1 MTVNPRNLAYLAIIL
16 ALLLHGAL
24 LPFTYGQTYD
34 AYIHIFFADHYNR
47 QWFNPWENR
56 WYTGFTV
63 TAYPPGSHQSVALLM
78 NFMDMRA
85 AFVTVMTGAVTLL
98 IIGVYRFSQIWVHK
112 DAAALAALLAAFST
126 SIAETVHIFGQL
138 PTIFSIALFLN
149 AMPHMSRWIEKGGWK
164 ELALAL
170 CFTAGATSAH
180 HVTPLFGTLFFVAPI
195 GLAAWIA
202 NLKSFAAIEK
212 VTLSRDLFRRWMKE
226 PFKEKRVS
234 SRYILWSWMA
244 APARGMLLGLCMLVL
259 IIGIVFPY
267 WYWSITDPITQ
278 VSIPHGS
285 RESFIEK
292 PNLGLIFFV
301 IPWGL
306 LIFAL
311 PYVVAKLRT
320 PLWPLGVSILFALLL
335 GTGGTTP
342 IPKLIL
348 SGAFDI
354 LTLDRFTF
362 WATLLILPIAGLLA
376 YSLLAGSCGRLLG
389 QLFGELGTRLF
400 LVGIFTVYALGP
412 VAVALLPKVQPTQPN
427 FVDPAPIVKF
437 MDEDGHNQWRY
448 LTLGLGDQF
457 AYHSALINAES
468 VDGNYNSARR
478 LPSLTNYAV
487 ERLENSK
494 YAGVPGLASLNQ
506 FLTNAD
512 RFHLKYVFSND
523 EYYDPLLHYT
533 GWNPV
538 VRLSNGLMVWEKA
551 NVPPLPDV
559 RPKRALP
566 TYQIYWWGIL
576 PITGL
581 CFAFLAFIYLAV
593 RGRLVSQNKDGYYT
607 VKVVEFGAVPSPV
620 LWGLRI
626 APFVLCLILIG
637 GITSLMNE
645 NDQLN
650 QDEIVAAYYG
660 HLDFREYDKA
670 YALLNTNI
678 SYPQYLRDQLLR
690 GGLLPSYGKLTK
702 VRIIEVSPEHA
713 EMELIYLTALGY
725 KSVNV
730 THAFRDGK
738 IIYETDKAIFDLT
751 IVDQDT
757 TDEFLDKTSRQTIR
771 PGQEPVAKL
780 QRPRISSSEAT
791 LFEQDGRYFVSGQ
804 LSNRSPFPACVQ
816 LKANALDKNGNIMA
830 TQNMGRLG
838 AHRLSPGGSS
848 PFLVGFEGF
857 LKIPDADFNTVY
869 DPDQFSVPEFLEAPV
884 DISIDVQSTVCSVSF
899 YQSIQIADVRFDGKF
914 LSLNLKNHG
923 TKIVN
928 TLQLKIAH
936 RNGDM
941 QVALPF
947 YIQESLRPGEL
958 RKVSVKIDPI
968 PAVISKTRTLNING
982 MESLATDSFQEQFV
996 FGDDIFDIAYDAMT
1010 YEIQR

>member
-1 MTVNPRNLAYLAIIL
+1 MAYLAIIL

-34 AYIHIFFADHYNR
+34 AYIHMFFADHYNR
-47 QWFNPWENR
+47 QWFDPWETR

-78 NFMDMRA
+78 NVMDMRA

-98 IIGVYRFSQIWVHK
+98 TIGVYRFSQIWVHK
-112 DAAALAALLAAFST
+112 EAAALAALLAVFST

-149 AMPHMSRWIEKGGWK
+149 ATPHMSRWIEKGGWK
-164 ELALAL
+164 DLIIAL

-202 NLKSFAAIEK
+202 SLKTLASQEK
-212 VTLSRDLFRRWMKE
+212 VNWFHVIFHRWMKTPE
-226 PFKEKRVS
+226 NEQPSFPKHVLTS
-234 SRYILWSWMA
+234 SLA
-244 APARGMLLGLCMLVL
+244 APARGILLGLCMLIL

-285 RESFIEK
+285 RENFIAK
-292 PNLGLIFFV
+292 PNLGLMFFIIPWGFLIFV
-301 IPWGL
+301 IP
-306 LIFAL
+306 
-311 PYVVAKLRT
+311 YVLAKLRT
-320 PLWPLGVSILFALLL
+320 PLWPLGVTILFALLL

-342 IPKLIL
+342 LPKFIL
-348 SGAFDI
+348 RGAFDI

-376 YSLLAGSCGRLLG
+376 FSLLAGRGRKCLT
-389 QLFGELGTRLF
+389 QVFGELGGRLF
-400 LVGIFTVYALGP
+400 LVGVFTIYALGP
-412 VAVALLPKVQPTQPN
+412 VAVALLPTVRPTQPD

-494 YAGVPGLASLNQ
+494 YAGVPGLASLSQ

-523 EYYDPLLHYT
+523 EYYDPLLHYS

-551 NVPPLPDV
+551 NVPPLPDM
-559 RPKRALP
+559 RPKRDLP

-581 CFAFLAFIYLAV
+581 GFAFLACFILAV
-593 RGRLVSQNKDGYYT
+593 RGQLISQGREGYYT
-607 VKVVEFGAVPSPV
+607 YKSDKIRTLSRLV
-620 LWGLRI
+620 LLGLRSVPI
-626 APFVLCLILIG
+626 GLGLLVLG
-637 GITSLMNE
+637 GILFAN
-645 NDQLN
+645 LY
-650 QDEIVAAYYG
+650 QDEFSEAEVVAAYYG
-660 HLDFREYDKA
+660 HLDFREYSKA
-670 YALLNTNI
+670 YALLDTPV
-678 SYPQYLRDQLLR
+678 SYAEYLRDQRLR
-690 GGLLPSYGKLTK
+690 GGFLPSYGKLTN
-702 VRIIEVSPEHA
+702 VREIGVSHETAEV
-713 EMELIYLTALGY
+713 ELTYLTALGY

-730 THAFRDGK
+730 SHAFREGK
-738 IIYETDKAIFDLT
+738 IIYETQKSNFDLT
-751 IVDQDT
+751 IIDQGST
-757 TDEFLDKTSRQTIR
+757 LEFLDKTGRQTVR
-771 PGQEPVAKL
+771 PGQEPIAKL
-780 QRPRISSSEAT
+780 QRPRISSTKAT
-791 LFEQDGRYFVSGQ
+791 LFQKDGRFFVSGQ
-804 LSNRSPFPACVQ
+804 LTNRSPFPACVQ
-816 LKANALDKNGNIMA
+816 LKANALNRDGDIMM

-838 AHRLSPGGSS
+838 AHRLSPGGRS

-857 LKIPDADFNTVY
+857 LKISDADFNSAY
-869 DPDQFSVPEFLEAPV
+869 DPDLFSVPEFSEAPA
-884 DISIDVQSTVCSVSF
+884 DLSIEIQSTVCSPSL
-899 YQSIQIADVRFDGKF
+899 YQSIQIDQVNFDGDT
-914 LSLNLKNHG
+914 LDLNLKNHG
-923 TKIVN
+923 TETVN
-928 TLQLKIAH
+928 TLQLKITHLKNEKQIAF
-936 RNGDM
+936 
-941 QVALPF
+941 PF
-947 YIQESLRPGEL
+947 YIQESLRPGE
-958 RKVSVKIDPI
+958 RRRISIEID
-968 PAVISKTRTLNING
+968 AVPDSITATQTINING
-982 MESLATDSFQEQFV
+982 RDTLAPDSFPEQFV
-996 FGDDIFDIAYDAMT
+996 FGDDRFDISYDSMT
-1010 YEIQR
+1010 YEILR